1 MSSLEQELLLEG
13 EDPSTIFAEDARH
26 WVSIYAQ
33 LLEFKQRLLQRVSVA
48 TEELPPQARAE
59 VDRDLRIINAEAL
72 RVQRRLAFWQQ
83 RHWELIGL
91 DLSEQDHSAMY
102 AGKKV
107 YLTKREFQ
115 LLSFL
120 AAQPNRYLS
129 PAAMVGGA
137 WHDTRL
143 SPEQLRLYISR
154 LREKLGEL
162 GPPCRIENR
171 PGKGYALTIAQAE

>member
-1 MSSLEQELLLEG
+1 LEQDLLLEG
-13 EDPSTIFAEDARH
+13 EDPSTMFAKDARH

-33 LLEFKQRLLQRVSVA
+33 LLEFKQRLLQRVGAAV
-48 TEELPPQARAE
+48 EELPAPARFE
-59 VDRDLRIINAEAL
+59 VNRDLEMINAEAS

-91 DLSEQDHSAMY
+91 DLSDQDHSAMY

-107 YLTKREFQ
+107 YLTRREFQ

-120 AAQPNRYLS
+120 ADHPNRYLS
-129 PAAMVGGA
+129 AAAMVGGA

-143 SPEQLRLYISR
+143 SPEQLRLYVSR
-154 LREKLGEL
+154 LREKLVEL
-162 GPPCRIENR
+162 GAPCRIDNR
-171 PGKGYALTIAQAE
+171 PGKGYALTIAGAE